1 MASKSIGI
9 CPDCVK
15 GRRLPGDPTGEVVQV
30 DHLST
35 YFRSASASSET
46 AKPTEK
52 KAIVLLY
59 DIFGFQLDNIKIVAD
74 ELSKNLG
81 IDVFAPDYF
90 LGKPPMTFEE
100 FGPHLLSSR
109 PGQVRTWSETFS
121 FVWTLIK
128 NSPSLLSLV
137 TSLRPAVINPRIE
150 EFLKGLRAQ
159 GYTRIGVVGYCIG
172 GIAAFHIAT
181 TDLATS
187 CVIAHPGP
195 VATEAA
201 KGFKVPSSW
210 VMAEEDHYFPPTKR
224 NEVEA
229 ILRAKEPGL
238 TCEFVDHPGTCHGF
252 AIRPDVTLPDQKAAF
267 ENSLDQISAW
277 FGKTL

>member
-150 EFLKGLRAQ
+150 ESLFDDDYLGQSSEARSP
-159 GYTRIGVVGYCIG
+159 

-267 ENSLDQISAW
+267 ENSLDQI
-277 FGKTL
+277 